1 MIVTLRAR
9 RGFTL
14 WEMAMVMV
22 ILAVLTSIAVPALV
36 SFGEDRPRTST
47 DQLLDLVNDSRRVA
61 IRHNVMATLLIDP
74 ETGHYRVDTVGTNGL
89 GLVVEDTLDIGAS
102 ELLETELPRLRYMFR
117 PTGAAFGDTVVIK
130 GMDST
135 RVLTVDRWSGV
146 AYARVR

>member
-1 MIVTLRAR
+1 VTITLRVR

-14 WEMAMVMV
+14 WEMAMVMA

-36 SFGEDRPRTST
+36 RIGEDRPRSST
-47 DQLLDLVNDSRRVA
+47 EQLLDLVNNARRVA
-61 IRHNVMATLLIDP
+61 IRNNVMATLIIDP
-74 ETGHYRVDTVGTNGL
+74 ESGHYRVDTVGSNGL

-117 PTGAAFGDTVVIK
+117 PTGAAFGDTVVIRSL
-130 GMDST
+130 DST

-146 AYARVR
+146 ADARAR

>member
-1 MIVTLRAR
+1 VIVTLRAR